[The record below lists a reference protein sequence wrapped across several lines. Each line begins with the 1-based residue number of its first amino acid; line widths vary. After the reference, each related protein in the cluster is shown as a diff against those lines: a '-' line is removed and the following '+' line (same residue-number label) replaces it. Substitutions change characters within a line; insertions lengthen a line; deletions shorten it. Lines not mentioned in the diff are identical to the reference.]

1 MNYLFVHQNFAGQ
14 YLHLVRHLGAQ
25 PGNQVVF
32 LTQHQHFTL
41 PGVRVIRYRPPR
53 APSPGVHHYLQDTEA
68 AILNGQS
75 VARIA
80 LDLRASGFVP
90 DVMAGHN
97 GWGEIWYLK
106 DVYPD
111 VPLIGYF
118 EFFYRQFG
126 ADVGFDPG
134 DAHSPDTGPRIRSK
148 NMGNLLGLDT
158 VDIGV
163 CPTHWQRS
171 GYPARYHDKLRL
183 MHEGID
189 TAWASP
195 LDSATFRLPSGRIL
209 SKEDEV
215 LTYVA
220 RNLEPHRGF
229 PMFMRSLPGILSRRP
244 HAEVLIVGADGTS
257 YGPPRADGRSYRE
270 AMRAEL
276 EDDVDWTRVH
286 FLNQVPYGQFRD
298 MLRVSRCHVYLTY
311 PFVLSWSMLEAMSM
325 GCVVVGS
332 CTAPVTEVIVDEDNG
347 FLVDFF
353 DTDMLVRKVV
363 DVLEAG
369 PALAAMRSSA
379 RSTIVERYD
388 LQAVCLPRQLALLT
402 EARELLR
409 GRAHTFS

>member
-1 MNYLFVHQNFAGQ
+1 
-14 YLHLVRHLGAQ
+14 
-25 PGNQVVF
+25 
-32 LTQHQHFTL
+32 
-41 PGVRVIRYRPPR
+41 
-53 APSPGVHHYLQDTEA
+53 
-68 AILNGQS
+68 
-75 VARIA
+75 
-80 LDLRASGFVP
+80 
-90 DVMAGHN
+90 
-97 GWGEIWYLK
+97 LK

-134 DAHSPDTGPRIRSK
+134 DVHSPDTGPRIRSK

-195 LDSATFRLPSGRIL
+195 LDSATFTLPGGRIL